1 MPSIRGYFCPERWH
15 RRSQSRQPGRHRAL
29 SGSRGARPVWA
40 EPGQCLSQGMVIIEP
55 CISQSSPSPVCAAP
69 LCGLAGQMLLS
80 ASRAVQVSL
89 DTFTAHQHSWEP
101 PSYLSL
107 FRPPYLNS
115 AAAGGAF
122 FDSWSRKLCFQ
133 KKFVHFSC
141 PQYCCSLGLC
151 SLILKEPCKC
161 FFRQQTEAQTSQ
173 LLVQGHRG
181 RCESSQ
187 SVAVLYRAAS
197 LWQKVCSARWLHS
210 NTQAERVCSA
220 GLLERGFTQMP
231 SSGQDVLQIQSRVP
245 FQRGGGEG
253 VRVGAELCCLLDLLC
268 LPGKGLQVTP
278 ESVRA
283 LIVQGLYQAL
293 SRAFPINWN

>member
-40 EPGQCLSQGMVIIEP
+40 EPGNGHYRTLHFPEQPQRCVCCPSVWAGRTDAVISQQGRAGVTGHVHCPPAQLGASLLSQPFSTPILE
-55 CISQSSPSPVCAAP
+55 
-69 LCGLAGQMLLS
+69 LCC
-80 ASRAVQVSL
+80 
-89 DTFTAHQHSWEP
+89 SW
-101 PSYLSL
+101 
-107 FRPPYLNS
+107 
-115 AAAGGAF
+115 GCF